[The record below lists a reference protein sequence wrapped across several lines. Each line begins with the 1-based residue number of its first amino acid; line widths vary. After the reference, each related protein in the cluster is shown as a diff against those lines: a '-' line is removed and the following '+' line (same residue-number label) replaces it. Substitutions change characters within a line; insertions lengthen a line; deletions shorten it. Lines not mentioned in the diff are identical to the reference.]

1 MIRMSEQSAV
11 ASGLVDAELIPTAI
25 DMPLF
30 NMTALLSDPRFV
42 YTSNVLVSH
51 TSAVVFKEVAPKSP
65 FALLD
70 PFAPSLW
77 IAIIVALSIY
87 ALLLLLM
94 SGALF
99 LKATWQPGK
108 MSNSVGGASYHVM
121 AACFGGEDYEWIS
134 GPMRLLRLSLLGMVL
149 VSGSTYTAN
158 LAAFFNKPNIKVR
171 TTPSPPRLSLAISPL

>member
-1 MIRMSEQSAV
+1 
-11 ASGLVDAELIPTAI
+11 
-25 DMPLF
+25 
-30 NMTALLSDPRFV
+30 MTALLSDPRFV

-51 TSAVVFKEVAPKSP
+51 TSCVVFKEVAPKPVRASRP
-65 FALLD
+65 VRTKPMDCDYCGAVYLRAT
-70 PFAPSLW
+70 PAPNVW
-77 IAIIVALSIY
+77 CPLSQ
-87 ALLLLLM
+87 
-94 SGALF
+94 GD
-99 LKATWQPGK
+99 WQPGK

-171 TTPSPPRLSLAISPL
+171 TTPSPPPASLLAITPL